1 MILRQTKFSRG
12 FGYMKKLLTTTCLL
26 GLVITMLT
34 GCGTLGSSGSTLCT
48 DDSILSKLKNDD
60 SPEFVLDG
68 VHYSLPASINEFYE
82 NGWVTVSKGFQYE
95 NILLQPNEYIPVGLA
110 KGYYWFDILLANDSD
125 VPLPERDEIETDKM
139 NTKLKV
145 VKIYMT
151 VYDDELP
158 QDFFVTKYGITTST
172 SSKDA
177 KAVLRDKEGFSE
189 SPDGYYLTS
198 GSDKGERDIL
208 YFARGDNFSIIR
220 IESAEALTYS
230 LYKSPEEKE
239 EQ

>member
-1 MILRQTKFSRG
+1 MRLFDKFKRI
-12 FGYMKKLLTTTCLL
+12 CLL
-26 GLVITMLT
+26 GFIVFIVLMAT
-34 GCGTLGSSGSTLCT
+34 GCGGSGSTLCT
-48 DDSILSKLKNDD
+48 DESILSELKNDD

-68 VHYSLPASINEFYE
+68 VHYSLPASINDFYE
-82 NGWVTVSKGFQYE
+82 NGWVTVSKSFEYE
-95 NILLQPNEYIPVGLA
+95 NIILQPNEYIPVGLA
-110 KGYYWFDILLANDSD
+110 KGYDWFDIMLANESD

-177 KAVLRDKEGFSE
+177 KAVLKGKEGFSK
-189 SPDGYYLTS
+189 SSDGYYLTS
-198 GSDKGERDIL
+198 EGDKGEREIL
-208 YFARGDNFSIIR
+208 YFARGDNHTTIR
-220 IESAEALTYS
+220 ISSAEALAYS

-239 EQ
+239 E

>member
-1 MILRQTKFSRG
+1 MGLFDNFKRI
-12 FGYMKKLLTTTCLL
+12 CLL
-26 GLVITMLT
+26 GFIVFIVLMTT
-34 GCGTLGSSGSTLCT
+34 GCGGSGSTLCM
-48 DDSILSKLKNDD
+48 DENILSKLKNDD

-95 NILLQPNEYIPVGLA
+95 NIILQPNEYIPVGLA
-110 KGYYWFDILLANDSD
+110 KGYDWFDIMLANESD

-177 KAVLRDKEGFSE
+177 KAVLKGKEGFSK
-189 SPDGYYLTS
+189 SSDGYYLTS
-198 GSDKGERDIL
+198 EGDKGEREIL
-208 YFARGDNFSIIR
+208 YFARGDNHTTIR
-220 IESAEALTYS
+220 ISSAEALAYS
-230 LYKSPEEKE
+230 LYKSPAEKE
-239 EQ
+239 E

>member
-1 MILRQTKFSRG
+1 MT
-12 FGYMKKLLTTTCLL
+12 
-26 GLVITMLT
+26 T
-34 GCGTLGSSGSTLCT
+34 GCGRSWSTLCT
-48 DDSILSKLKNDD
+48 DESILSKLKNDD

-68 VHYSLPASINEFYE
+68 VHYSLPASINDFYE
-82 NGWVTVSKGFQYE
+82 NGWVTVSKSFEYE
-95 NILLQPNEYIPVGLA
+95 NIILQPNEYIPVGLA
-110 KGYYWFDILLANDSD
+110 KGYDWFDIMLANESD

-158 QDFFVTKYGITTST
+158 QDFFVTKYGITTET

-177 KAVLRDKEGFSE
+177 KAVLKGKEGFNE

-198 GSDKGERDIL
+198 GSDK
-208 YFARGDNFSIIR
+208 
-220 IESAEALTYS
+220 
-230 LYKSPEEKE
+230 
-239 EQ
+239 

>member
-1 MILRQTKFSRG
+1 MRLFDKFKRI
-12 FGYMKKLLTTTCLL
+12 CLL
-26 GLVITMLT
+26 GFIVFIVLMNT
-34 GCGTLGSSGSTLCT
+34 GCGGSGSTLCT

-95 NILLQPNEYIPVGLA
+95 NIVLQPNEYIPVGLA

-125 VPLPERDEIETDKM
+125 VPLSEVDEIETDKM

-145 VKIYMT
+145 VEIYMT

-158 QDFFVTKYGITTST
+158 QDFFVTKYGITTET

-189 SPDGYYLTS
+189 SPEGYYLSS

-208 YFARGDNFSIIR
+208 YFARGDNYSIIR

-230 LYKSPEEKE
+230 LYKPPEEQEK
-239 EQ
+239 Q

>member
-1 MILRQTKFSRG
+1 MELFDEFKRI
-12 FGYMKKLLTTTCLL
+12 CLL
-26 GLVITMLT
+26 GFIVFIVLMTT
-34 GCGTLGSSGSTLCT
+34 GCGGSGSTLCT

-68 VHYSLPASINEFYE
+68 VHYSLPASINDFYE
-82 NGWVTVSKGFQYE
+82 NGWVTVSKSFEYE
-95 NILLQPNEYIPVGLA
+95 NIILQPNEYIPVGLA
-110 KGYYWFDILLANDSD
+110 KGYDWFDIMLANESD

-177 KAVLRDKEGFSE
+177 KAVLKGKEGFSK
-189 SPDGYYLTS
+189 SSDGYYLTS
-198 GSDKGERDIL
+198 EGDKGEREIL
-208 YFARGDNFSIIR
+208 YFARGDNHTTIR
-220 IESAEALTYS
+220 ISSAEALTYS
-230 LYKSPEEKE
+230 LYKSPEEQEK
-239 EQ
+239 Q